1 VAPFHVAFVHVGLG
15 DNNAA
20 IAALELADE
29 QRNALAWWV
38 TRAPE
43 FAPLRSDPGSTPYFG
58 RSFRFERER
67 AGF

>member
-15 DNNAA
+15 DNDAA
-20 IAALELADE
+20 IAALELAAE

-43 FAPLRSDPGSTPYFG
+43 FTPLRSDP
-58 RSFRFERER
+58 RFEAVLRR
-67 AGF
+67 IVPA